1 MSLLKLVAQIF
12 LIYLLYRLIFNF
24 IIPIYRSTKQ
34 IRKQFSEVQSK
45 MKEQMNQ
52 QQNTQSPPQAE
63 TTVNNVED
71 ADYIEFEEIK
81 SK

>member
-1 MSLLKLVAQIF
+1 MYLLKLVAQIF
-12 LIYLLYRLIFNF
+12 LIYLLYRLVFNF
-24 IIPIYRSTKQ
+24 IIPVYRSTKQ

-52 QQNTQSPPQAE
+52 HQNTQSQPTTE